1 MKIPRL
7 TPLACTCFSGFI
19 ACLTS
24 LNPVY
29 AQPREV
35 SLQLLWDHQ
44 FQFAGYYAA
53 DAKGFYADEGLNVH
67 LKHGGFGDSGTSVN
81 PVEEVVFG
89 RADFGITRSD
99 VLLERML
106 GLPVVAL
113 AAIYQ
118 RSPFVLITTTASGV
132 RRLEDIGERPVM
144 LSLPEGQGAPRRID
158 VETLAMLKHA
168 RIDHRQLNND
178 PPSWNYSDLITG
190 KTTLMPGY
198 ITDAPL
204 FVQRAGGEPMVIDP
218 LEYGIDFYGDV
229 LFTSEHMLSSDPD
242 VVARFR
248 RASLRGWQYALEH
261 PDEVINLI
269 LEKYYPDASPDM
281 RELLEYEAQ
290 KTIELVQ
297 PDLVEVGYMSRERW
311 NRIQQT
317 FVALGLVSGTQKLDE
332 FLYNPDEISLWQ
344 QYRVWIVGVGAV
356 FAVILAVMLFTM
368 HLNRELRRQILQRE
382 QLERSLKETNQ
393 KLVLLSDTDALT
405 GLHNRRYTD
414 GVLQQEIKQTDR
426 YGDPLTIALIDID
439 NFKQVN
445 DTFGHACGDKALVA
459 VAQQIRICIREVDI
473 AGRYGGEEFLLA
485 FPKLAIDDATNVMER
500 LRSNMESIVV
510 EGKRGLVTIS
520 AGIVVHKHGE
530 ALSRLLSRADKL
542 LYRAKES
549 GRNQIMITD
558 AVDDECKTEP
568 VL

>member
-1 MKIPRL
+1 
-7 TPLACTCFSGFI
+7 
-19 ACLTS
+19 
-24 LNPVY
+24 
-29 AQPREV
+29 
-35 SLQLLWDHQ
+35 
-44 FQFAGYYAA
+44 
-53 DAKGFYADEGLNVH
+53 
-67 LKHGGFGDSGTSVN
+67 
-81 PVEEVVFG
+81 VVFG